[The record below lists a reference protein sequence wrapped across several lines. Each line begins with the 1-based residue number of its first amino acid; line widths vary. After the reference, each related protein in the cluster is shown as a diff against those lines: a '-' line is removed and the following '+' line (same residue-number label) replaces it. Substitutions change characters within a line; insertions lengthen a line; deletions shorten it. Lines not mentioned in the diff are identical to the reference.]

1 MIGVNRSVLESLVL
15 TPPVSAPDDGRPAIP
30 LSVPHLCGDEI
41 LAMARAVESNWIT
54 AIGPEVSAFEEEFAV
69 AVGSGHALAT
79 SSGTAALHLCL
90 RVLGVQPGDDVL
102 VSSLTF
108 CASVNPILYV
118 GANPVF
124 VDSEARSWNMDPGLL
139 AAELDR
145 RGRSGRLPA
154 AVVVV
159 HLFGQV
165 ADMTP
170 ILEACG
176 RWGVP
181 VVEDAA
187 ESLGALHT
195 AAGHREAAGAMGDMG
210 FYSFDGSKM
219 ITTSVGGML
228 VSRRRDLVDRAR
240 KLARQAREPVAHYE
254 HTEVGYNYRMSNLLA
269 AFGRVQL
276 GLLQQRVAARRAVF
290 AAYAAGL
297 HGLPGLSLQP
307 EASWGT
313 HSRWL
318 TCMLVDPPDAGTDR
332 EAMRLRLQAEGI
344 EARAVWKPM
353 HLQPVYRS
361 RGLQSLGGAVSEG
374 LFEGGLCLPS
384 SSSLTAQ
391 DVARVCAV
399 IRDEVTRA

>member
-1 MIGVNRSVLESLVL
+1 MIRVKRSVLESLVL
-15 TPPVSAPDDGRPAIP
+15 TPPVSTPDDGRPAIP

-54 AIGPEVSAFEEEFAV
+54 AIGPEVSAFEEEFAA

-108 CASVNPILYV
+108 CASVNPILYL

-124 VDSEARSWNMDPGLL
+124 VDAEAHSWNMDPGLL

-195 AAGHREAAGAMGDMG
+195 AGGRRQAAGAIGEMG

-228 VSRRRDLVDRAR
+228 VSRRQDLVDRAR

-276 GLLQQRVAARRAVF
+276 GLLHDRVAARRAVF
-290 AAYAAGL
+290 AAYEAGL
-297 HGLPGLSLQP
+297 RGLPGVSLQP
-307 EASWGT
+307 EAPWGT

-318 TCMLVDPPDAGTDR
+318 SCIQVDPAAAGTDR
-332 EAMRLRLQAEGI
+332 EALRLLLQTEGI
-344 EARAVWKPM
+344 EGRAVWKPM

-374 LFEGGLCLPS
+374 LFERGLCLPS
-384 SSSLTAQ
+384 SSSLTAH
-391 DVARVCAV
+391 DVGRVCSV
-399 IRDEVTRA
+399 LRDEVKRA